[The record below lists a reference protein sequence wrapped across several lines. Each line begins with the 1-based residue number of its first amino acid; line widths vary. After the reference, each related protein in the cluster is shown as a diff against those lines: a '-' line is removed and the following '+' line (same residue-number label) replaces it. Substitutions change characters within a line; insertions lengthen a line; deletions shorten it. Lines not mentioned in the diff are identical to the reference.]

1 MRKRT
6 LEEELE
12 SILEIDEWEFEDER
26 GIESFKD
33 FMTERIGFG
42 PIVKSGSLLILGRLK
57 QLQTKIKNEKD
68 VREKISL
75 LGLQNL
81 YLGSLMSIS
90 ISVDMKD
97 KSILR
102 KGKIK

>member
-1 MRKRT
+1 MRRRT

-12 SILEIDEWEFEDER
+12 SILDIDEWEFEDEQ

-57 QLQTKIKNEKD
+57 QLQTKIK
-68 VREKISL
+68 S
-75 LGLQNL
+75 
-81 YLGSLMSIS
+81 
-90 ISVDMKD
+90 
-97 KSILR
+97 
-102 KGKIK
+102 